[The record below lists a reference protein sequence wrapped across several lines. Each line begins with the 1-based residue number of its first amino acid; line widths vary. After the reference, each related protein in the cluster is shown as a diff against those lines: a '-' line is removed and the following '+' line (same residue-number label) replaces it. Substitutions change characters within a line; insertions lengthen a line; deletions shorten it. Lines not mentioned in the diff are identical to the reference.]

1 MRTEIRTCEHCGT
14 QYPYYLSG
22 VSPDGINDGKYC
34 HSCWK
39 KIKDALNEIPK
50 KFTGYYCDIKNI
62 KFLSIDYE
70 KDLEP
75 LKKKY
80 IEEET
85 KIKSEPYYLPSVMR
99 VYARCIINT
108 DKLKE
113 DSTITEEY
121 IYKNST
127 YHVCYQNNNPE
138 EKTIYAY
145 GEYDLENKKFTGKQF
160 IENELL
166 MSKNCFIHTNLDGIV
181 I

>member
-14 QYPYYLSG
+14 QYSYYLSG

-75 LKKKY
+75 LKMKY
-80 IEEET
+80 VE
-85 KIKSEPYYLPSVMR
+85 
-99 VYARCIINT
+99 
-108 DKLKE
+108 
-113 DSTITEEY
+113 
-121 IYKNST
+121 
-127 YHVCYQNNNPE
+127 
-138 EKTIYAY
+138 
-145 GEYDLENKKFTGKQF
+145 
-160 IENELL
+160 
-166 MSKNCFIHTNLDGIV
+166 
-181 I
+181 